1 MRRCFLLVAV
11 VLMVSCW
18 SGSARAQYG
27 FGQGADPNA
36 EIESARKQALQQR
49 QKYAKPSG
57 AGAPR
62 RSAVGG
68 GFLDTYGRADL
79 SGRGVSG
86 YPVVRGDLSHTRVSR
101 GGANGAV
108 KRGRRR

>member
-1 MRRCFLLVAV
+1 LLVAV
-11 VLMVSCW
+11 VLIVSCW

-36 EIESARKQALQQR
+36 EIESARNQALQQR

-62 RSAVGG
+62 RSPVG

-79 SGRGVSG
+79 SGRGVPG
-86 YPVVRGDLSHTRVSR
+86 YPVVRGDLSRMKVSR

-108 KRGRRR
+108 RRGRRR